1 MNRKLNLGIDVGST
15 TIKLVYLNEQDE
27 IVYSKYERHF
37 SDVKTTLERL
47 LKESFIALGSVQVKI
62 VSTGSGAME
71 IASLLKLKFVQE
83 VIACTKAVETYIEDV
98 NVAIELG
105 VKMER
110 LPILRVV

>member
-71 IASLLKLKFVQE
+71 IASLLKTQ
-83 VIACTKAVETYIEDV
+83 ICTGSYCMYQSCR
-98 NVAIELG
+98 NLY
-105 VKMER
+105 R
-110 LPILRVV
+110 RC